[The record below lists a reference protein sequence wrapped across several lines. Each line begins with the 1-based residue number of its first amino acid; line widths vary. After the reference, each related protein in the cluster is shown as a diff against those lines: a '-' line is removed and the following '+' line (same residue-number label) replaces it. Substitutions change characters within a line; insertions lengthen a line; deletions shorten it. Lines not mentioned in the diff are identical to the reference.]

1 MCSSDLPRCPG
12 FQLGDAASNC
22 RTTAGGGRSGQPSRE
37 SSAWAGAAPSSD
49 QQRISTL
56 RLRTLRTFAVQRRA
70 GDLANRRRPFCGQCR
85 RCGFR
90 CRENHQ
96 LGRCKLLGAA
106 RIGGLTSRV
115 CTAARLSG
123 IRNSMPG
130 RSRGGSLRGFPP
142 GSGIAADARAR
153 LQPMPGEQPTHE

>member
-1 MCSSDLPRCPG
+1 MGRRRTKQRPAKDQYAAAQNPPHLCS
-12 FQLGDAASNC
+12 
-22 RTTAGGGRSGQPSRE
+22 
-37 SSAWAGAAPSSD
+37 AAPRGRFGQSPPPVLWTMSSLW
-49 QQRISTL
+49 IPL
-56 RLRTLRTFAVQRRA
+56 
-70 GDLANRRRPFCGQCR
+70 P
-85 RCGFR
+85 
-90 CRENHQ
+90 ENHQ

>member
-1 MCSSDLPRCPG
+1 M
-12 FQLGDAASNC
+12 
-22 RTTAGGGRSGQPSRE
+22 TATVE
-37 SSAWAGAAPSSD
+37 
-49 QQRISTL
+49 I
-56 RLRTLRTFAVQRRA
+56 RRA
-70 GDLANRRRPFCGQCR
+70 ADRAVTTTSWLKSRHSFSFGDHYDPDNTHHGLLLVNNDDQMEPAS
-85 RCGFR
+85 GFDPHPHR
-90 CRENHQ
+90 DMEIVTWVLR
-96 LGRCKLLGAA
+96 GAP
-106 RIGGLTSRV
+106 LTSRV